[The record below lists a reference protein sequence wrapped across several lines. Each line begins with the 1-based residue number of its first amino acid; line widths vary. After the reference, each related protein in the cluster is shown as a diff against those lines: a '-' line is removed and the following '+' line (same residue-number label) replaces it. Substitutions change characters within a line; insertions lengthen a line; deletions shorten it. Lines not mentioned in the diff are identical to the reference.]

1 MHEAPLRYEECFGT
15 LRSIL
20 QSMRHCVLDPPR
32 LTGLSDSVPM
42 SDTRRR
48 AISRAWARAAQL
60 AGVLLDE
67 LSGAMALRRAHAQP
81 PAGPP
86 LRGMQTQPPPHGE
99 ERANG
104 HAANGPDPEDIA
116 ETAHDVERA
125 LKQVSAAPG
134 AAHAPKEAP
143 QAEEDDGLRRAG
155 PDKGRAARGRGLWVL
170 CSVLLLLLVIR
181 IEFWGGPSAR
191 TVQSEGSERRAE
203 PSAAR

>member
-1 MHEAPLRYEECFGT
+1 
-15 LRSIL
+15 
-20 QSMRHCVLDPPR
+20 MRHCVLDPPR

-143 QAEEDDGLRRAG
+143 QGEG
-155 PDKGRAARGRGLWVL
+155 PVGALLGSAAAARHPHRVLGWPVRAHGAERGVRKA
-170 CSVLLLLLVIR
+170 C
-181 IEFWGGPSAR
+181 GA
-191 TVQSEGSERRAE
+191 
-203 PSAAR
+203 

>member
-1 MHEAPLRYEECFGT
+1 
-15 LRSIL
+15 
-20 QSMRHCVLDPPR
+20 
-32 LTGLSDSVPM
+32 
-42 SDTRRR
+42 
-48 AISRAWARAAQL
+48 
-60 AGVLLDE
+60 
-67 LSGAMALRRAHAQP
+67 
-81 PAGPP
+81 
-86 LRGMQTQPPPHGE
+86 MQTQPPPHGV

-134 AAHAPKEAP
+134 AAHAPKEAT

-191 TVQSEGSERRAE
+191 TAQSEGSERRAE
-203 PSAAR
+203 PGAARWVLLDVRLLTVLCYARFW